1 MQLVLE
7 VEMKKVMLHLD
18 QHKLNRGVSLI
29 QKFGMC
35 QRHDM
40 FPNVTAE
47 QISQTISNKE
57 QERLVVICKNKE
69 VNKDYNL

>member
-1 MQLVLE
+1 
-7 VEMKKVMLHLD
+7 MLHLD

-40 FPNVTAE
+40 FPNVTAK

-57 QERLVVICKNKE
+57 QERLVVICKNKSLFKK
-69 VNKDYNL
+69 NKRL